1 MSKRIKHKKGPAQ
14 VSNAMIN
21 NQIAMMNKDYQ
32 EAKQR
37 VELIVDTMLMCDPEA
52 LEILKGMLKANI
64 SITKYNLVMSIY
76 YSKLAQV
83 DKDRPLKNII
93 TGHEIKTKKF
103 AMYGDKSIRKV
114 NRKDETNESIS
125 DTCDELI
132 TSVIKAEGTKLMMP
146 EALHNACEDAQ
157 LIRNV
162 ERVSTDDGE
171 LLNLYRI
178 HISKNIY
185 FKNLKIRVEGTE
197 TLGGY
202 DVLKELT
209 MILEIMSKSGF
220 QKMVISAIFD
230 EDKYVMAITPNFFIN
245 MYVGD

>member
-14 VSNAMIN
+14 ISNAMIN
-21 NQIAMMNKDYQ
+21 NQIAMKNKDYQ
-32 EAKQR
+32 EAKRR
-37 VELIVDTMLMCDPEA
+37 VERIVDTMLMCDPEA
-52 LEILKGMLKANI
+52 LEVLKSILKANI
-64 SITKYNLVMSIY
+64 GITKYNLVMSIY

-83 DKDRPLKNII
+83 GEDGPLKNTI
-93 TGHEIKTKKF
+93 TSHEIKAKEF
-103 AMYGDKSIRKV
+103 AVYGDRSIRKV
-114 NRKDETNESIS
+114 NRKDETDESIS

-132 TSVIKAEGTKLMMP
+132 TSVIRAEGTKLMIP
-146 EALHNACEDAQ
+146 ENLHNACEDTQ

-162 ERVSTDDGE
+162 ERVSTDEGE

-178 HISKNIY
+178 HISKNII
-185 FKNLKIRVEGTE
+185 FKNLRIRVEGTE

-202 DVLKELT
+202 DVLEELT

-220 QKMVISAIFD
+220 QKMVIASIFD
-230 EDKYVMAITPNFFIN
+230 ENKYEMAITPNFSVN